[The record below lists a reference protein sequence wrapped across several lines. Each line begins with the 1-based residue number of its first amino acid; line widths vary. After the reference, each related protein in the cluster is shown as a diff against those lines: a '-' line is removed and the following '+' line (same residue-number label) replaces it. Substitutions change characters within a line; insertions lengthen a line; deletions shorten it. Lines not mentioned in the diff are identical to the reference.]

1 MINSEEINFSYNF
14 GGNAMMQLIAKQK
27 GGDNLTLIFE
37 CHKNWRGFMLAD
49 NADAHFITF
58 GFITMYWLRQ
68 SFMSMMK
75 SLDCAL
81 EEVGCPKEDGEPGT
95 IRRL

>member
-27 GGDNLTLIFE
+27 GGGNLTLIFE
-37 CHKNWRGFMLAD
+37 CHKKWRGFMLAD
-49 NADAHFITF
+49 NKDARFLAL

-68 SFMSMMK
+68 SFMSMMTR
-75 SLDCAL
+75 SGLC
-81 EEVGCPKEDGEPGT
+81 VGGSGVPKG
-95 IRRL
+95 RW